1 MELVFKC
8 FYCGKTCKNDKS
20 LSQHQ
25 RCCKLNPNQDLKSI
39 KHTEYT
45 CKVCNCKFN
54 KKNELYEHYNIEHN
68 ITNHNGEQ
76 PRYNLICKYCNINKL
91 TTRACMTLHEKSC
104 KLNPNRVD
112 GWSKNN
118 KVKEETKNKIS
129 KSMHKAALEGRNKGW
144 SITKSG
150 PQHKSYPEKF
160 FTKVIENEFDD
171 KDYEYNKQFF
181 TYKLDFAW
189 EDKKKC
195 IEIDGSQH
203 ERLIEQKESDIR
215 KDKKLQENGWQVL
228 RIKWK
233 DMFNYPKL
241 YIRIAKNF
249 IDLETED

>member
-1 MELVFKC
+1 MSRAWPNRTVCKTVGRNTRVGSNPTECLYIMNMKWKC
-8 FYCGKTCKNDKS
+8 
-20 LSQHQ
+20 
-25 RCCKLNPNQDLKSI
+25 
-39 KHTEYT
+39 EY
-45 CKVCNCKFN
+45 CNCLFN
-54 KKNELYEHYNIEHN
+54 SRRLYYEHKQKNHN
-68 ITNHNGEQ
+68 IKKGQN
-76 PRYNLICKYCNINKL
+76 PRYNLICKYCNMNKL
-91 TTRACMTLHEKSC
+91 TTITCMTLHEKHC
-104 KLNPNRVD
+104 KLNPNRVIYK
-112 GWSKNN
+112 GHPVS
-118 KVKEETKNKIS
+118 EETKNKIS

-144 SITKSG
+144 STTKSG

-203 ERLIEQKESDIR
+203 ERLIEQKESDKR

>member
-1 MELVFKC
+1 M
-8 FYCGKTCKNDKS
+8 
-20 LSQHQ
+20 
-25 RCCKLNPNQDLKSI
+25 
-39 KHTEYT
+39 
-45 CKVCNCKFN
+45 
-54 KKNELYEHYNIEHN
+54 
-68 ITNHNGEQ
+68 
-76 PRYNLICKYCNINKL
+76 
-91 TTRACMTLHEKSC
+91 
-104 KLNPNRVD
+104 
-112 GWSKNN
+112 
-118 KVKEETKNKIS
+118 
-129 KSMHKAALEGRNKGW
+129 
-144 SITKSG
+144 
-150 PQHKSYPEKF
+150 
-160 FTKVIENEFDD
+160 IENEFDD